1 MRTRT
6 TSAGGVI
13 IFRAVG
19 STRDEGQA
27 EVKEERLCCSLRL
40 GGVFFRRKEAMMV
53 VEEGRIEKVLCT
65 HIYV

>member
-19 STRDEGQA
+19 STRDEGEA

-40 GGVFFRRKEAMMV
+40 GGGIFPAKRGDDGCGGGEN
-53 VEEGRIEKVLCT
+53 
-65 HIYV
+65 